1 MLGKQPSPKGK
12 APRRNQRRGGYGKR
26 QCVLEARRMVLQQ
39 KCLELRVQG
48 LSERAIAEQLVK
60 DKVVGSIR
68 KSYVHQ
74 LLTAALDQVVVPEAE
89 KLKKLELERLDNVIN
104 GHYGNA
110 VNGDVAAT
118 QALLACVDRRT
129 RLLGI
134 GQETKVSSQTLGAD
148 GKPID
153 PIRPVINLT
162 IARPA
167 LASASPAGHGGN
179 STVID
184 APLPLL
190 PIVKPGSG

>member
-1 MLGKQPSPKGK
+1 
-12 APRRNQRRGGYGKR
+12 
-26 QCVLEARRMVLQQ
+26 MVLQQ

-118 QALLACVDRRT
+118 HALLACIDRRT

-134 GQETKVSSQTLGAD
+134 GLTKVSSQTLGAD

-162 IARPA
+162 IARSTPDA
-167 LASASPAGHGGN
+167 HGVNGR
-179 STVID
+179 VID
-184 APLPLL
+184 APPELL
-190 PIVKPGSG
+190 AKPER